1 MALLSTKGVYGL
13 MAILEIAKAS
23 EISPISIKEI
33 SDRICV
39 SKNYLEQILN
49 GLRGAGL
56 IESIKGKNGGYFLA
70 MSADKISFGDV
81 FKTMEKDFKLTNL
94 KINNPNV
101 VFFFKQYDERLLKLF
116 DEPISKFE
124 EYKEENTKFLD
135 FSI

>member
-13 MAILEIAKAS
+13 MAILEISKAS

-70 MSADKISFGDV
+70 ISADKISFGDV

-94 KINNPNV
+94 KVNNPNV
-101 VFFFKQYDERLLKLF
+101 EFFFKQYDEKLLKLF

-124 EYKEENTKFLD
+124 EYKEESTKFLD

>member
-33 SDRICV
+33 SDRILV

-70 MSADKISFGDV
+70 LSADKITFADV
-81 FKTMEKDFKLTNL
+81 FKSMEKDFKLTNL
-94 KINNPNV
+94 KVNNPNV

-124 EYKEENTKFLD
+124 EYKEESTKFLD

>member
-70 MSADKISFGDV
+70 ISADKISFGDV

-94 KINNPNV
+94 KVNNPNV
-101 VFFFKQYDERLLKLF
+101 DFFFKQYDERLLKLF

-124 EYKEENTKFLD
+124 EYKEESTKFLD

>member
-33 SDRICV
+33 SDRILV

-70 MSADKISFGDV
+70 LSADKITFADV
-81 FKTMEKDFKLTNL
+81 FKSMEKDFKLTNL
-94 KINNPNV
+94 KVNNPNV
-101 VFFFKQYDERLLKLF
+101 VFFFKKYDEKLLKMF
-116 DEPISKFE
+116 NEPISKFE
-124 EYKEENTKFLD
+124 EYKEESTKFLD

>member
-23 EISPISIKEI
+23 EISPVSIKEI
-33 SDRICV
+33 SDRILV

-70 MSADKISFGDV
+70 LSADKITFADV
-81 FKTMEKDFKLTNL
+81 FKSMEKDFKMTNL
-94 KINNPNV
+94 KITNPNLE
-101 VFFFKQYDERLLKLF
+101 FFFKKYDEKLLNMLN
-116 DEPISKFE
+116 EPISKFE
-124 EYKEENTKFLD
+124 EYKEESTKFLD

>member
-13 MAILEIAKAS
+13 MAILEISKAS

-81 FKTMEKDFKLTNL
+81 FKTMEKDFKMTNL
-94 KINNPNV
+94 KIANPNLE
-101 VFFFKQYDERLLKLF
+101 FFFKKYDEKLLKMLN
-116 DEPISKFE
+116 EPISKFE
-124 EYKEENTKFLD
+124 EYKEESTKFLD

>member
-33 SDRICV
+33 SDRILV
-39 SKNYLEQILN
+39 SKNYLEQILI

-70 MSADKISFGDV
+70 MSADKITFADV
-81 FKTMEKDFKLTNL
+81 FKSMEKDFKMTNL
-94 KINNPNV
+94 KIANPNLE
-101 VFFFKQYDERLLKLF
+101 FFFKKYDEKLLNMLS
-116 DEPISKFE
+116 EPISKFE
-124 EYKEENTKFLD
+124 EYKEESTKFLD

>member
-33 SDRICV
+33 SDRILV

-70 MSADKISFGDV
+70 LSADKITFADV
-81 FKTMEKDFKLTNL
+81 FKSMEKDFKMTNL
-94 KINNPNV
+94 KITNPNLE
-101 VFFFKQYDERLLKLF
+101 FFFKKYDEKLLNMLS
-116 DEPISKFE
+116 EPISKFE
-124 EYKEENTKFLD
+124 EYKEESTKFLD

>member
-33 SDRICV
+33 SDRILV

-70 MSADKISFGDV
+70 MSADKITFADV
-81 FKTMEKDFKLTNL
+81 FKSMEKDFKMTNL
-94 KINNPNV
+94 KITNPNLE
-101 VFFFKQYDERLLKLF
+101 FFFKKYDEKLLNMLN
-116 DEPISKFE
+116 EPISKFE
-124 EYKEENTKFLD
+124 EYKEESTKFLD

>member
-49 GLRGAGL
+49 GLRGTGL

-81 FKTMEKDFKLTNL
+81 FKSMEKDFKLTNL
-94 KINNPNV
+94 KVNNPNV

-124 EYKEENTKFLD
+124 EYKEESTKFLD

>member
-70 MSADKISFGDV
+70 MSADKITFADV
-81 FKTMEKDFKLTNL
+81 FKSMEKDFKMTNL
-94 KINNPNV
+94 KITNPNLE
-101 VFFFKQYDERLLKLF
+101 FFFKKYDEKLLNMLN
-116 DEPISKFE
+116 EPISKFE
-124 EYKEENTKFLD
+124 EYKEESTKFLD

>member
-13 MAILEIAKAS
+13 MAILEISKAS

-81 FKTMEKDFKLTNL
+81 FKTMEKDFKMTNL
-94 KINNPNV
+94 KIANPNLE
-101 VFFFKQYDERLLKLF
+101 FFFKKYDEKLLNMLN
-116 DEPISKFE
+116 EPISKFE
-124 EYKEENTKFLD
+124 EYKEESTKFLD

>member
-33 SDRICV
+33 SDRILV

-70 MSADKISFGDV
+70 LSADKITFADV
-81 FKTMEKDFKLTNL
+81 FKSMEKDFKMTNL
-94 KINNPNV
+94 KITNPNLE
-101 VFFFKQYDERLLKLF
+101 FFFKKYDEKLLKMLN
-116 DEPISKFE
+116 EPISKFE
-124 EYKEENTKFLD
+124 EYKEESTKFLD

>member
-1 MALLSTKGVYGL
+1 MELLSIKGVYGL

-33 SDRICV
+33 SDRIFV

-49 GLRGAGL
+49 GLKSGGL

-70 MSADKISFGDV
+70 NGADKITFGDV
-81 FKTMEKDFKLTNL
+81 FKAMERDFKLTNL
-94 KINNPNV
+94 KITNPNLD
-101 VFFFKQYDERLLKLF
+101 FFFKQYDEKLLKLF

-124 EYKEENTKFLD
+124 EYKDQSTKFLD

>member
-33 SDRICV
+33 SDRIFV

-94 KINNPNV
+94 KVNNPNV
-101 VFFFKQYDERLLKLF
+101 EFFFKKYDEKLLKLF

-124 EYKEENTKFLD
+124 EYKEESTKFLD

>member
-23 EISPISIKEI
+23 EISPISIREI
-33 SDRICV
+33 SERIDV

-49 GLRGAGL
+49 GLRGSGL
-56 IESIKGKNGGYFLA
+56 IESIKGKSGGYFLA
-70 MSADKISFGDV
+70 KKVDEITFADV
-81 FKTMEKDFKLTNL
+81 FRSMEKDFKLTNL
-94 KINNPNV
+94 KITNPNLD
-101 VFFFKQYDERLLKLF
+101 FFFKKYDEKLIKLF

-124 EYKEENTKFLD
+124 DYKDESTKFLD

>member
-56 IESIKGKNGGYFLA
+56 SESIKGKNGGYFLA

>member
-33 SDRICV
+33 SDRILV

-70 MSADKISFGDV
+70 LSADKITFADV
-81 FKTMEKDFKLTNL
+81 FKSMEKDFKMTNL
-94 KINNPNV
+94 KIANPNLE
-101 VFFFKQYDERLLKLF
+101 FFFKKNYEKLLKMF
-116 DEPISKFE
+116 NEPISKFE
-124 EYKEENTKFLD
+124 EYKEESTKFLD

>member
-33 SDRICV
+33 SDRILV

-94 KINNPNV
+94 KVNNPNV

-124 EYKEENTKFLD
+124 EYKEESTKFLD

>member
-70 MSADKISFGDV
+70 TSADKISFGDV
-81 FKTMEKDFKLTNL
+81 FKTMEKDFKMTNL
-94 KINNPNV
+94 KIANPNLE
-101 VFFFKQYDERLLKLF
+101 FFFKKYDEKLLNMLN
-116 DEPISKFE
+116 EPISKFE
-124 EYKEENTKFLD
+124 EYKEESTKFLD

>member
-70 MSADKISFGDV
+70 LSADKISFGDV
-81 FKTMEKDFKLTNL
+81 FKTMEKDFKMTNL
-94 KINNPNV
+94 KIANPNLE
-101 VFFFKQYDERLLKLF
+101 FFFKKYDEKLLNMLN
-116 DEPISKFE
+116 EPISKFE
-124 EYKEENTKFLD
+124 EYKEESTKFLD

>member
-33 SDRICV
+33 SDRILV

-70 MSADKISFGDV
+70 LSADKITFADV
-81 FKTMEKDFKLTNL
+81 FKSMEKDFKMTNL
-94 KINNPNV
+94 KITNPNLES
-101 VFFFKQYDERLLKLF
+101 FFKKYDEKLLNMLN
-116 DEPISKFE
+116 EPISKFE
-124 EYKEENTKFLD
+124 EYKEESTKFLD

>member
-33 SDRICV
+33 SDRILV

-70 MSADKISFGDV
+70 LSADKITFADV
-81 FKTMEKDFKLTNL
+81 FKSMEKDFKMTNL
-94 KINNPNV
+94 KITNPNLE
-101 VFFFKQYDERLLKLF
+101 FFFKKYDEKLLNMLN
-116 DEPISKFE
+116 EPISKFE
-124 EYKEENTKFLD
+124 EYKEESTKFLD

>member
-33 SDRICV
+33 SDRILV

-70 MSADKISFGDV
+70 MSADKISFGD
-81 FKTMEKDFKLTNL
+81 F
-94 KINNPNV
+94 
-101 VFFFKQYDERLLKLF
+101 
-116 DEPISKFE
+116 
-124 EYKEENTKFLD
+124 
-135 FSI
+135 

>member
-1 MALLSTKGVYGL
+1 MALLSTKGVYGI

-33 SDRICV
+33 SDRIFV

-70 MSADKISFGDV
+70 ISADKISFGDV
-81 FKTMEKDFKLTNL
+81 FKIMEKDFKLTNL
-94 KINNPNV
+94 KVNNPNV
-101 VFFFKQYDERLLKLF
+101 EFFFKKYDEKLLKLF

-124 EYKEENTKFLD
+124 EYKEESTKFLD